1 MQHKISFFFN
11 IYYITS
17 LFGFKNPPKYF
28 VSNLLARESSWVNFF
43 WYPAMMC
50 VQLILLLLLRLGRSK
65 YRSMINLIPSC
76 QCCLHYT
83 HIIFLFY
90 RVRSNSWK
98 PIEIFVSPTFLFF
111 FSSKIL
117 KRHFTNIV
125 QIIINHIPLWN
136 SWREDYSDL
145 NGFWIIKLNLVC
157 FESYSSVDT
166 TVNQWPRPGPSTDRK
181 WVELNNQQ

>member
-1 MQHKISFFFN
+1 
-11 IYYITS
+11 
-17 LFGFKNPPKYF
+17 
-28 VSNLLARESSWVNFF
+28 
-43 WYPAMMC
+43 MC

-166 TVNQWPRPGPSTDRK
+166 TVNGSVSRRFFLKIPTFEPKNHENLEPKNTPKITKITSKRPQNRGKITDFFWK
-181 WVELNNQQ
+181 SFGLKVWVKIFEEE